1 MLRTEMRNPKTMHID
16 QMSSLEIASVM
27 NEENAIAVEA
37 VGAELA
43 SVAKA
48 IDVITD
54 AFLAGGRLIYVG
66 AGTSGRLGVL
76 DASECPPTF
85 GVSPDLVVGIIAGGV
100 PALTRSSENMEDNP
114 HAGVDELKK
123 LSLNEKDIVVGISAA
138 GGAAYVLR
146 ALEYAASLGCTT
158 VGITS
163 NKGSA
168 LDRQASI
175 SICTDTGPEVVTG
188 STRLK
193 AGTAQKLVLNM
204 LSTGAMIRSGYVYEN
219 LMINLS
225 PTNEKLRLRVIRIV
239 CELTG
244 LSAEDSEKLLEEN
257 GWVIKNALAAWK
269 NRP

>member
-100 PALTRSSENMEDNP
+100 PALTRSCKP
-114 HAGVDELKK
+114 YLKDAYSTPPD
-123 LSLNEKDIVVGISAA
+123 LRASDTFPIIWGISAFFT
-138 GGAAYVLR
+138 
-146 ALEYAASLGCTT
+146 C
-158 VGITS
+158 S
-163 NKGSA
+163 NEA
-168 LDRQASI
+168 H
-175 SICTDTGPEVVTG
+175 
-188 STRLK
+188 
-193 AGTAQKLVLNM
+193 AQIPSN
-204 LSTGAMIRSGYVYEN
+204 S
-219 LMINLS
+219 
-225 PTNEKLRLRVIRIV
+225 
-239 CELTG
+239 
-244 LSAEDSEKLLEEN
+244 D
-257 GWVIKNALAAWK
+257 
-269 NRP
+269 